1 MLKKSTLNYRRIHK
15 SLLWFGGISLLL
27 FVMSG
32 ITHPL
37 LTWFGPSPATLQP
50 IPLQLQQ
57 QQLMQAS
64 AIAAQQTE
72 AALVKLVPFA
82 GQAVLQLSTT
92 AIAPRRYLS
101 LTDGQEINDADA
113 ELAKALARHY
123 NAAADEQITSVLFQ
137 TEFDAAYPSVNRLL
151 PVYRVEFASGLIS
164 WIHTETLTQASLS
177 NQTKTRMQ
185 QFFRQLHSW
194 QWLEPWPLVRLTV
207 MLSMLG
213 SAFLLVLSGLLL
225 FRRQPVPKT
234 PLRKLHVLL
243 GALLAVPLLLY
254 ILTGSYHLI
263 DQELKSAQLGLTLP
277 PVKPLT
283 QVQGL
288 SQLPVALQQQ
298 QLHSAALVQDNAGHW
313 YWRLASSNGAQ
324 QPDRQS
330 RFNGQSR
337 ELQSWYLPM
346 SAAQP
351 ALTDQLY
358 ATQLAKHFVPA
369 LAQQQPTQVTLVS
382 HFGPDYDFR
391 NKRLPVWRL
400 DYSGEA
406 ATTLFI
412 DTASGVLV
420 EQLSTRDSFERYS
433 FSFVHKWNLLQP
445 LLGREGRDLLVL
457 AVMFTVLLLA
467 GMGITLGLKR
477 RAYRG

>member
-1 MLKKSTLNYRRIHK
+1 MLKKSLLNYRRIHK
-15 SLLWFGGISLLL
+15 SLLWFGGVSLLL
-27 FVMSG
+27 FVISG

-50 IPLQLQQ
+50 MQLELQQ
-57 QQLMQAS
+57 QHLLQAS
-64 AIAAQQTE
+64 AILAQQQE

-82 GQAVLQLSTT
+82 GQVVLQLSTT
-92 AIAPRRYLS
+92 ATAARRYLS
-101 LTDGQEINDADA
+101 LTDGQEIADADA
-113 ELAKALARHY
+113 HLATELARHY
-123 NAAADEQITSVLFQ
+123 NGAADEQISSVLFQ

-177 NQTKTRMQ
+177 NQTKTAIQ
-185 QFFRQLHSW
+185 QVFRQLHSW
-194 QWLEPWPLVRLTV
+194 QWMEPWPLVRLAV
-207 MLSMLG
+207 MLSMLV
-213 SAFLLVLSGLLL
+213 SAFLLVLSGFLLL
-225 FRRQPVPKT
+225 RRQPLPKT

-254 ILTGSYHLI
+254 IVTGSYHLI
-263 DQELKSAQLGLTLP
+263 DQELKSEQLGLTFQPVQPLP
-277 PVKPLT
+277 

-288 SQLPVALQQQ
+288 SQLPALLQQQ
-298 QLHSAALVQDNAGHW
+298 QLHSAALVKDDSGHW

-337 ELQSWYLPM
+337 ELQSWYLPIT
-346 SAAQP
+346 AAQP
-351 ALTDQLY
+351 ALTDPLY

-369 LAQQQPTQVTLVS
+369 LAQQQPDQVTLVT

-391 NKRLPVWRL
+391 NKRLPVWRV
-400 DYSGEA
+400 DFGGDA

-420 EQLSTRDSFERYS
+420 EQLSTQDRFERYS

-457 AVMFTVLLLA
+457 AVMLLVLLLA

-477 RAYRG
+477 RTHRS